1 MSPAWNRGPGRG
13 GWLARLLN
21 PRLPVRTVPGGRTR
35 TLTGADI
42 ERPRP
47 LSTQRIGDDL
57 ARRGYRFRIDDDGD
71 VTGTWDGNRFWFL
84 LLGEHDEIL
93 QVRGRWA
100 GTLPP
105 GSRLAVLQAA
115 NDWNRERIW
124 PKVYTREEAS
134 GLALYAEVS
143 VDFEHGATEDQ
154 LAQTVSCGLVTASQF
169 FSTVASLA
177 PPDGH
182 AEHDPDDPDEDPGQP
197 VTDDRPGDDIL
208 GDPTPGDGARGESAG
223 HEDDE
228 PDPADGAK

>member
-1 MSPAWNRGPGRG
+1 MSPARSSGAGR
-13 GWLARLLN
+13 WLARLLN
-21 PRLPVRTVPGGRTR
+21 PRPPAARRTSGSQTR
-35 TLTGADI
+35 TITNV
-42 ERPRP
+42 EVEKPRP
-47 LSTQRIGDDL
+47 LSTQRVGDDL
-57 ARRGYRFRIDDDGD
+57 SRRGYRFRIDDDGD

-100 GTLPP
+100 GTLPA
-105 GSRLAVLQAA
+105 GARLAVLQAA

-124 PKVYTREEAS
+124 PKVYTREEAA

-177 PPDGH
+177 PPSDT
-182 AEHDPDDPDEDPGQP
+182 DQDDPD
-197 VTDDRPGDDIL
+197 
-208 GDPTPGDGARGESAG
+208 PT
-223 HEDDE
+223 
-228 PDPADGAK
+228 K

>member
-1 MSPAWNRGPGRG
+1 MSPARSGGGAGR
-13 GWLARLLN
+13 WLARLLN
-21 PRLPVRTVPGGRTR
+21 PRPPAARRTSGTQTR
-35 TLTGADI
+35 TLANVQIDK
-42 ERPRP
+42 PRP
-47 LSTQRIGDDL
+47 LSTQRVGDDL
-57 ARRGYRFRIDDDGD
+57 SRRGYRFRIDDDGD

-100 GTLPP
+100 GALPP
-105 GSRLAVLQAA
+105 AARLAVLQAA

-124 PKVYTREEAS
+124 PKVYTREESS

-177 PPDGH
+177 PPPD
-182 AEHDPDDPDEDPGQP
+182 AEPG
-197 VTDDRPGDDIL
+197 
-208 GDPTPGDGARGESAG
+208 A
-223 HEDDE
+223 E
-228 PDPADGAK
+228 PDPGDTAK